1 MKNKFGN
8 GKHDSDI
15 ETILHLKII
24 LEIKQ
29 EGSEGLKILIAKFR
43 KARY

>member
-15 ETILHLKII
+15 ETILYFKLRNNV
-24 LEIKQ
+24 EI
-29 EGSEGLKILIAKFR
+29 R
-43 KARY
+43 